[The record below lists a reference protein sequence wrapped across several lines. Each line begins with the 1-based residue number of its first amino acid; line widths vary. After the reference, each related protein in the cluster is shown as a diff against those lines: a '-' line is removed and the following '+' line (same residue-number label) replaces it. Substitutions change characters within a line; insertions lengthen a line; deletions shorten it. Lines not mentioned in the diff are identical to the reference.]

1 LNEENVKLI
10 RQMVKEAVYEI
21 LETEFYDAFFNLLD
35 AFEAGIASFKRQLGS
50 RKGVV
55 AAVKEETF
63 TCLKFEQQK
72 GNRLG
77 EFEVA
82 VKDKNPEAQWLHAY
96 NILKQANATIN
107 NRYHGEGYA
116 YSYWLFDEGKIYRQ
130 KLKQK
135 T

>member
-1 LNEENVKLI
+1 MNEEDVKFVKQI
-10 RQMVKEAVYEI
+10 VKETVYEI
-21 LETEFYDAFFNLLD
+21 LETEFYDAFFSLLD
-35 AFEAGIASFKRQLGS
+35 AFEAGITGFRQQLGS
-50 RKGVV
+50 RKGVA

-82 VKDKNPEAQWLHAY
+82 VKDKNPEAQWLHAF

-107 NRYHGEGYA
+107 NRYHGEGYLH
-116 YSYWLFDEGKIYRQ
+116 SYWLYGEGKIYRQ
-130 KLKQK
+130 KLKPK

>member
-1 LNEENVKLI
+1 LNEEDVKLI
-10 RQMVKEAVYEI
+10 KQKAKEAVYEI

-35 AFEAGIASFKRQLGS
+35 AFEAGIASFKQQLGS
-50 RKGVV
+50 RKGVA

-63 TCLKFEQQK
+63 TCLKFEPQK
-72 GNRLG
+72 GVRIG

-82 VKDKNPEAQWLHAY
+82 YREQNLPEHWNHAF
-96 NILKQANATIN
+96 NILRQANATIN

-116 YSYWLFDEGKIYRQ
+116 YSYWLFGEGKIYRQ
-130 KLKQK
+130 KMKQK